1 MKIFR
6 RGPGPRVKKN
16 VLPLVLL
23 FPLLIGAVF
32 SSSGCAGVV
41 SGGGGSSPQRKQALV
56 VISIALPGGTP
67 QSAYST
73 TLAATGGTGP
83 YSWSVTKGSLPAG
96 LTISSS
102 GMISGTPTQAGTS
115 AFTVQ
120 ATDSSSPAATA
131 SANLSITVTAA
142 APSPSITTTSLPNAT
157 TGTAYSATLQASGGT
172 TPYNWSV
179 SVGTLPAG
187 LTLAASTGVISG
199 TATTAGTVSFTVQA
213 TDAASNTATKA
224 LSIAVSAA
232 QSPSVTTTSLP
243 AGTTGTIYSTPL
255 QASGGTTPYSWSL
268 SAGTL
273 PAGLSLVA
281 STGVISGTP
290 TATGTASFTVQVT
303 DAANNT
309 GTKALS
315 ISVAAAGQPPSVT
328 TTSLP
333 AGTTDTAY
341 STTLHAT
348 GGTTPYSWSVSVGAL
363 PPGLTLVSSTGAIS
377 GAPTTAGTF
386 PFTVKAQDA
395 ANNTGTKALSI
406 VVAAQLP
413 TVTTTSLPG
422 ASTGTAYSTTLQASE
437 GTTPYSWSIT
447 AGALPAG
454 LSLTAPTGVIS
465 GTPTTAGTVSFTV
478 QVRDAAN
485 STATKAL
492 SILVATTAQPP
503 LVTTT
508 SLPAGTSGTAYS
520 TTVQASGG
528 TAPYSWT
535 VSAGGLPAGLSLGA
549 STGVISGTPTTA
561 GSASFTVQ
569 VKDSLNKTATKALSI
584 TVAAAPQPP
593 SVTTTSLSGG
603 TTGAAYS
610 ATLQASS
617 GTTPYS
623 WSLSAGTLPAGLSLV
638 SSTGVISGTPTTA
651 GTVSFTVMVTDAANN
666 TATKALSIAVAAAPQ
681 PPTITTSS
689 LPGGTTG
696 TAYSTTLQ
704 ASSGTT
710 PYTWSFSAGTLPA
723 GLSLVSSTGLISG
736 TPTTA
741 GTVSITVKVTDAANN
756 TATKALSIAVA
767 AAPQPPTITTS
778 SLPGGTTGTAY
789 STTLQASSGTTP
801 YTWSLS
807 AGTLPAGLS
816 LVSSTGVISGM
827 PTTAGTVSITVK
839 VTDAANNT
847 ATKALSIAVAAAPQ
861 PPTITTSSLPGGTTG
876 TAYSTT
882 LQASS
887 GTTPYTWSLSAGTL
901 PAGLSLVSSTGVIS
915 GMPTTAGTVS
925 ITVKVTDAANN
936 TATKALSIA
945 VAAAPQP
952 PTITT
957 SSLPGGTTG
966 TAYSTT
972 LQASSGTTPYTW
984 SLSAGTLP
992 AGLSL
997 VSSTGVISGTPTTA
1011 GTVSITVKVTDA
1023 ANNTAT
1029 KALSIAVAAAPQ
1041 PPTITTSS
1049 LPGGTTGTA
1058 YSTTLQASSGIT
1070 PYTWSLSAGTLPAG
1084 LSLVS
1089 STGVISGTP
1098 TTAGTVSI
1106 TVKVTDA
1113 ANNTATKA
1121 LSIAVSAAPQPPT
1134 ITTSS
1139 LPGGTTGTAYST
1151 TLQASSGTTPYTW
1164 SLSAGTLPA
1173 GLSLVSSTG
1182 VISGTPTTAGTV
1194 SITVK
1199 VTDAANNTATKALS
1213 IAVSAAPQPPT
1224 ITTSSLP
1231 GGTTG
1236 TAYSTTLQASSGTT
1250 PYTWSLSAG
1259 TLPAGLS
1266 LVSSTGVISGTPT
1279 AAGTLSFTVQVKDAA
1294 NNTATKALSIAVA
1307 AAAQP
1312 PTVTTSSLPGGTV
1325 GTAYSTTLQASGGT
1339 TPYSWS
1345 ISAGSL
1351 PAGLTLSSSTGQIS
1365 GTPTA
1370 AGTASFTVQVTDAA
1384 NNTGTK
1390 ALSVG
1395 VTAAASLQITTTS
1408 LADGQVNSAYSAS
1421 LAATGGTKPYAW
1433 SVSSGSLP
1441 AGLTLGSSTGQ
1452 ILGTPTASGSFSFAI
1467 SVKDSSGV
1475 QQSATQ
1481 FFAILVSAAVAGTPI
1496 NSCQTLGNTGTTY
1509 TLESDVSAAG
1519 TCFTVSANN
1528 VTLDLNG
1535 HTVTYNTASQ
1545 SSAVH
1550 AIAVTNGNSQGFT
1563 VYNGSLTE
1571 GTGSSASGSHV
1582 IDMGVVMSGPTVHDV
1597 TFTWKADYSQ
1607 AINTNYGNSRVAG
1620 GSLIYN
1626 NTLNNNTAASCN
1638 QVGCRDMLQS
1648 ASIRIS
1654 NATAT
1659 STPAQM
1665 YGNTINGGP
1674 QGAIECDA
1682 PGCVIHDN
1690 NINPG
1695 NASVSESNDFAIWC
1709 WASCDVYNNTISTP
1723 LTAGS
1728 QGRGIQ
1734 ISAVETSTN
1743 GANVHNNTVTVIEKS
1758 NNHEY
1763 GGCSLGGAYALQFDD
1778 QPTGGTA
1785 QNNSFNAVAD
1795 QCTGTG
1801 LRLTHTL
1808 TATNISKSN
1817 QYSAIRK
1824 SASSSAC
1831 SFIGGDATTACAY
1844 AVALDSPTGFTSQN
1858 DSFKGDSTVFYF
1870 DWDGASGVSFISPTV
1885 QKGTTNPSPNFHTFV
1900 FRNGGTPVSN
1910 IHFQDVTFGS
1920 GTGPTDTDLPA
1931 RGGNTQAV
1939 SVYIDWSQTI
1949 TVTKSSGGAASGAT
1963 VTFTD
1968 ALGNHYVGTTNS
1980 SGVVVQAVP
1989 QYRLNNDSGANGV
2002 ENHNPYTRT
2011 VSMPGCSTDTG
2022 SGLYLSAPGS
2032 ASVTLGGC

>member
-1 MKIFR
+1 MRKLLWVCSFLLSMCLPIVALAQTTIRVNAGGPAYRDSKGQSWSADYGFNTGWLSNSAPGAAVTGTSDPSLFKSARVGVATTPDLQYQFAVANGLYKVNLYFAETYFKKAGSRVFDVQMQGATVFGGVDIFAQT
-6 RGPGPRVKKN
+6 G
-16 VLPLVLL
+16 
-23 FPLLIGAVF
+23 FDH
-32 SSSGCAGVV
+32 
-41 SGGGGSSPQRKQALV
+41 ALV
-56 VISIALPGGTP
+56 KSAQISVTSGKIVVRFAHRANANVPVISAIEILP
-67 QSAYST
+67 
-73 TLAATGGTGP
+73 
-83 YSWSVTKGSLPAG
+83 
-96 LTISSS
+96 S
-102 GMISGTPTQAGTS
+102 G
-115 AFTVQ
+115 
-120 ATDSSSPAATA
+120 
-131 SANLSITVTAA
+131 TVTAPSVTGQPTSRSIPVGQA
-142 APSPSITTTSLPNAT
+142 ATFAVVAA
-157 TGTAYSATLQASGGT
+157 GTAPLSYQWQKNGTAISGATSTTYTTPPATSSDNGDNFRVAISNSAGQVMSASATLQVT
-172 TPYNWSV
+172 T
-179 SVGTLPAG
+179 
-187 LTLAASTGVISG
+187 AST
-199 TATTAGTVSFTVQA
+199 
-213 TDAASNTATKA
+213 
-224 LSIAVSAA
+224 L
-232 QSPSVTTTSLP
+232 
-243 AGTTGTIYSTPL
+243 
-255 QASGGTTPYSWSL
+255 
-268 SAGTL
+268 
-273 PAGLSLVA
+273 
-281 STGVISGTP
+281 
-290 TATGTASFTVQVT
+290 
-303 DAANNT
+303 
-309 GTKALS
+309 
-315 ISVAAAGQPPSVT
+315 
-328 TTSLP
+328 
-333 AGTTDTAY
+333 
-341 STTLHAT
+341 
-348 GGTTPYSWSVSVGAL
+348 
-363 PPGLTLVSSTGAIS
+363 
-377 GAPTTAGTF
+377 
-386 PFTVKAQDA
+386 
-395 ANNTGTKALSI
+395 
-406 VVAAQLP
+406 
-413 TVTTTSLPG
+413 
-422 ASTGTAYSTTLQASE
+422 
-437 GTTPYSWSIT
+437 
-447 AGALPAG
+447 
-454 LSLTAPTGVIS
+454 
-465 GTPTTAGTVSFTV
+465 
-478 QVRDAAN
+478 
-485 STATKAL
+485 
-492 SILVATTAQPP
+492 
-503 LVTTT
+503 
-508 SLPAGTSGTAYS
+508 
-520 TTVQASGG
+520 
-528 TAPYSWT
+528 
-535 VSAGGLPAGLSLGA
+535 
-549 STGVISGTPTTA
+549 
-561 GSASFTVQ
+561 
-569 VKDSLNKTATKALSI
+569 
-584 TVAAAPQPP
+584 
-593 SVTTTSLSGG
+593 
-603 TTGAAYS
+603 
-610 ATLQASS
+610 
-617 GTTPYS
+617 
-623 WSLSAGTLPAGLSLV
+623 
-638 SSTGVISGTPTTA
+638 
-651 GTVSFTVMVTDAANN
+651 
-666 TATKALSIAVAAAPQ
+666 
-681 PPTITTSS
+681 
-689 LPGGTTG
+689 
-696 TAYSTTLQ
+696 
-704 ASSGTT
+704 
-710 PYTWSFSAGTLPA
+710 
-723 GLSLVSSTGLISG
+723 
-736 TPTTA
+736 
-741 GTVSITVKVTDAANN
+741 
-756 TATKALSIAVA
+756 
-767 AAPQPPTITTS
+767 
-778 SLPGGTTGTAY
+778 
-789 STTLQASSGTTP
+789 
-801 YTWSLS
+801 
-807 AGTLPAGLS
+807 
-816 LVSSTGVISGM
+816 
-827 PTTAGTVSITVK
+827 
-839 VTDAANNT
+839 
-847 ATKALSIAVAAAPQ
+847 
-861 PPTITTSSLPGGTTG
+861 
-876 TAYSTT
+876 
-882 LQASS
+882 
-887 GTTPYTWSLSAGTL
+887 
-901 PAGLSLVSSTGVIS
+901 
-915 GMPTTAGTVS
+915 
-925 ITVKVTDAANN
+925 
-936 TATKALSIA
+936 
-945 VAAAPQP
+945 
-952 PTITT
+952 
-957 SSLPGGTTG
+957 
-966 TAYSTT
+966 
-972 LQASSGTTPYTW
+972 
-984 SLSAGTLP
+984 
-992 AGLSL
+992 
-997 VSSTGVISGTPTTA
+997 
-1011 GTVSITVKVTDA
+1011 
-1023 ANNTAT
+1023 
-1029 KALSIAVAAAPQ
+1029 
-1041 PPTITTSS
+1041 
-1049 LPGGTTGTA
+1049 
-1058 YSTTLQASSGIT
+1058 
-1070 PYTWSLSAGTLPAG
+1070 
-1084 LSLVS
+1084 
-1089 STGVISGTP
+1089 
-1098 TTAGTVSI
+1098 
-1106 TVKVTDA
+1106 
-1113 ANNTATKA
+1113 
-1121 LSIAVSAAPQPPT
+1121 
-1134 ITTSS
+1134 
-1139 LPGGTTGTAYST
+1139 
-1151 TLQASSGTTPYTW
+1151 
-1164 SLSAGTLPA
+1164 
-1173 GLSLVSSTG
+1173 
-1182 VISGTPTTAGTV
+1182 
-1194 SITVK
+1194 
-1199 VTDAANNTATKALS
+1199 
-1213 IAVSAAPQPPT
+1213 
-1224 ITTSSLP
+1224 
-1231 GGTTG
+1231 
-1236 TAYSTTLQASSGTT
+1236 
-1250 PYTWSLSAG
+1250 
-1259 TLPAGLS
+1259 
-1266 LVSSTGVISGTPT
+1266 
-1279 AAGTLSFTVQVKDAA
+1279 
-1294 NNTATKALSIAVA
+1294 
-1307 AAAQP
+1307 

-1370 AGTASFTVQVTDAA
+1370 AGTASFTAQVKDAGG
-1384 NNTGTK
+1384 NTGTK

-1395 VTAAASLQITTTS
+1395 VTTAASLQITTTS
-1408 LADGQVNSAYSAS
+1408 LADGQVKSAYSAS

-1723 LTAGS
+1723 LTASS

-2011 VSMPGCSTDTG
+2011 VSMPGCSSNTG